1 VDRATSNVPWSRDEI
16 IVACGLYFTLS
27 FGQMHARNP
36 RIVEVA
42 GLLGRTPSSLAMKLT
57 NLASLDPAHRA
68 RGVKG
73 LVGHSRLDEEI
84 WREFQGNW
92 EEMVLL
98 SEETLQGLEG
108 PAVAVPEREHPSGD
122 IATEIEG
129 TRKIRTMQGFFRKV
143 VFAAYDSTCCITGNP
158 IGDLLVAS
166 HILPWSEFPKE
177 RLNPRNGLCLA
188 AHFDRAFDRGLI
200 SFDSDLRLIL
210 SQRLRDYLPNETL
223 ETEFVRRAGQPLLCP
238 DRFPPESVFMAYH
251 RGRFGFDRA

>member
-1 VDRATSNVPWSRDEI
+1 MDRTTSKVPWSRDDV
-16 IVACGLYFTLS
+16 IVACGLYFTLP

-42 GLLGRTPSSLAMKLT
+42 ALLGRTASSLAMKLT

-73 LVGHSRLDEEI
+73 LVGCSRLDEQV
-84 WREFQGNW
+84 WREFQDNW
-92 EEMVLL
+92 EEMALL
-98 SEETLQGLEG
+98 SEEKLRGLEA
-108 PAVAVPEREHPSGD
+108 PSIAVPEPKYPSDD
-122 IATEIEG
+122 IATEAEG
-129 TRKIRTMQGFFRKV
+129 TRKIRIMQGFFRKV
-143 VFAAYDSTCCITGNP
+143 VFAAYDSRCCITGNP

-200 SFDSDLRLIL
+200 SFDGNLRLIL
-210 SQRLRDYLPNETL
+210 SHRLRN
-223 ETEFVRRAGQPLLCP
+223 
-238 DRFPPESVFMAYH
+238 
-251 RGRFGFDRA
+251 